1 MDEQELEQQKQ
12 AEAAAQA
19 AEAADQAARKAQ
31 EEADAAKKTG
41 DAAELE
47 RTRAAL
53 AKANDEAKKYRLK
66 AKAFE
71 GIDLEPEQVKQIIE
85 KHRESEKQRQERE
98 IERKKQEG
106 KFEELIDKARKDAEE
121 AIKAKDAVIDSY
133 KAKLESYLV
142 DGTLNEIYAKEKL
155 SPKLANPLIKPFVKA
170 LSNEDGEYEV
180 VVLDSD
186 GTPKLNNEGK
196 RMSVSEFVETLKNDN
211 DYSILFPAP
220 SNGGGGKP
228 SDRQPSGQKPSPNS
242 RRSTMTLDQKL
253 EFQKQYG
260 MEAYQKLPF

>member
-12 AEAAAQA
+12 AEADAKA
-19 AEAADQAARKAQ
+19 AEEAARKAQ
-31 EEADAAKKTG
+31 EEANAAKKTG
-41 DAAELE
+41 DSEELE

-71 GIDLEPEQVKQIIE
+71 GIDLDPEQVKQIIE
-85 KHRESEKQRQERE
+85 KHKESEKQRQERE

-106 KFEELIDKARKDAEE
+106 KFEELIEKSRKEAEE
-121 AIKAKDAVIDSY
+121 AIKAKDSVIDSY
-133 KAKLESYLV
+133 KQKLESYLV
-142 DGTLNEIYAKEKL
+142 EGTLNEIYAKEKL
-155 SPKLANPLIKPFVKA
+155 SPKLANPLIKPYVKA
-170 LSNEDGEYEV
+170 VSNEDGEYEV
-180 VVLDSD
+180 VVLDND

-196 RMSVSEFVETLKNDN
+196 RMSVSEFVESLKSDD
-211 DYSILFPAP
+211 DYAVLFPAP
-220 SNGGGGKP
+220 SNGGAGGKQ
-228 SDRQPSGQKPSPNS
+228 SDRQPGGQKPSANS
-242 RRSTMTLDQKL
+242 KRSSMTLEQKL